1 MNGRYGLQG
10 IAPGEYV
17 TASGRYRVER
27 DEHYENECECIH
39 CLDSRVHD
47 CRSKYPGQRTEI
59 AWIVWDT
66 TTDDYATGTGA
77 LQFDTMREAAA
88 FALASPGA

>member
-1 MNGRYGLQG
+1 MTAV
-10 IAPGEYV
+10 APGDY
-17 TASGRYRVER
+17 TTPSGRYKVER

-47 CRSKYPGQRTEI
+47 CRSRYPGQRTEI

-66 TTDDYATGTGA
+66 DVDDYATGTGA
-77 LQFDTMREAAA
+77 LQFETMREAAA
-88 FALASPGA
+88 YALTLEGAS